1 VLASF
6 FVAVSAAIVFSLGF
20 GHLLLTFFSR
30 AFSPRD
36 AALEARLKTVSP
48 LLTRRTTMWRSQIGF
63 HASHSMGA
71 MLFGAVYGYL
81 AIVHDSFLFQSYFLV
96 ALGALVLLSYLL
108 LARLY
113 WFIVPLSGIA
123 LATASYAAGLAAAYG

>member
-1 VLASF
+1 MSAASF
-6 FVAVSAAIVFSLGF
+6 IAAGAAIIFALGL
-20 GHLLLTFFSR
+20 GHLLLTYFSR

-36 AALEARLKTVSP
+36 AALEAQLKSVHP
-48 LLTRRTTMWRSQIGF
+48 LLTRQTTMWRAQVGF
-63 HASHSMGA
+63 HASHSLGA

-81 AIVHDSFLFQSYFLV
+81 AIAHGDFLFQSRFLV

-113 WFIVPLSGIA
+113 WFILPLAGIA
-123 LATASYAAGLAAAYG
+123 LATASYAAALVLRYG

>member
-1 VLASF
+1 MSAAA
-6 FVAVSAAIVFSLGF
+6 FVAASAAILFALGL
-20 GHLLLTFFSR
+20 GHLLLTYFSR

-36 AALEARLKTVSP
+36 PALEAQLKSVSP
-48 LLTRRTTMWRSQIGF
+48 RLTRQTTMWRGQVGF
-63 HASHSMGA
+63 HASHSLGA

-81 AIVHDSFLFQSYFLV
+81 ALAQGDFLFQSRFLV

-113 WFIVPLSGIA
+113 WFILPLAGIA
-123 LATASYAAGLAAAYG
+123 LATACYAGGLLLAYR